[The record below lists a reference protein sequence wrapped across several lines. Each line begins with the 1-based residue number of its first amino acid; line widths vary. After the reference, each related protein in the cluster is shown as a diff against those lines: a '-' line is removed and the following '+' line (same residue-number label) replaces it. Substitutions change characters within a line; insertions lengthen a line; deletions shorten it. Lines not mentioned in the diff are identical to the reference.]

1 MGDSKAMT
9 GINSMTGFG
18 RCETIT
24 DEYRIL
30 VEIKSVNHRYFDLSV
45 KMPRKFNCFEARIRN
60 ILKEYISRG
69 KTDLYI
75 LYEDYT
81 DASKSLKFNKAIA
94 KEYLEYFEEMASEFG
109 IKNDITVSNLMR
121 CQEVLTMSDESQDED
136 KLWEMLEASLRR
148 ACEDFAAARSTE
160 GENLKEDLL
169 KKLERISGFVR
180 DIEDFS
186 PSVVEEYRRK
196 LTEKI
201 NEILSD
207 SSVDEARIVTEVS
220 IYADKICTDEEM
232 VRLKSHVDSM
242 KNKLTSGGAC
252 GRELDFI
259 AQEMNREA
267 NTTLSK
273 ANSLKIS
280 DTAIALKSEIEKV
293 REQVQNIE

>member
-1 MGDSKAMT
+1 MT
-9 GINSMTGFG
+9 GINSMTGYG
-18 RCETIT
+18 RCEIVT
-24 DEYRIL
+24 DDYRIFA
-30 VEIKSVNHRYFDLSV
+30 EIKSVNHRYFDLSV
-45 KMPRKFNCFEARIRN
+45 KMPRKFNCFEAKIRN

-81 DASKSLKFNKAIA
+81 DALKSLKYNSALA
-94 KEYLEYFEEMASEFG
+94 AEYLDYFAQMAEEFG

-121 CQEVLTMSDESQDED
+121 CQDVLSMSEESSDEER
-136 KLWEMLEASLRR
+136 LWAMLEPAVRR
-148 ACEDFAAARSTE
+148 ACEDFSLSRKNE

-169 KKLERISGFVR
+169 TKLDRIASYVKS
-180 DIEDFS
+180 IEEFS
-186 PSVVEEYRRK
+186 PSVVEEYRKK
-196 LTEKI
+196 LTDKI
-201 NEILSD
+201 NELLSD
-207 SSVDEARIVTEVS
+207 SCADEARIITEVG

-232 VRLKSHVDSM
+232 VRLKSHVENMRS
-242 KNKLTSGGAC
+242 KLVLGGAC

-273 ANSLKIS
+273 ANNLKIA

>member
-1 MGDSKAMT
+1 MT
-9 GINSMTGFG
+9 GINSMTGYG
-18 RCETIT
+18 RCEIVT
-24 DEYRIL
+24 DDYRIFA
-30 VEIKSVNHRYFDLSV
+30 EIKSVNHRYFDLSV
-45 KMPRKFNCFEARIRN
+45 KMPRKFNCFEAKIRN

-81 DASKSLKFNKAIA
+81 DALKSLKYNSALA
-94 KEYLEYFEEMASEFG
+94 AEYLDYFAQMSEEFG

-121 CQEVLTMSDESQDED
+121 CQDVLSMSEESGDEER
-136 KLWEMLEASLRR
+136 LWAVLEPAVRQ
-148 ACEDFAAARSTE
+148 ACEDFSLSRRNE
-160 GENLKEDLL
+160 GENLKGDLL
-169 KKLERISGFVR
+169 MKLDRIASYVKS
-180 DIEDFS
+180 IEEFS
-186 PSVVEEYRRK
+186 PSVVEEYRKK
-196 LTEKI
+196 LTDKI
-201 NEILSD
+201 NELLSD
-207 SSVDEARIVTEVS
+207 SCADEARIITEVG

-232 VRLKSHVDSM
+232 VRLKSHVENMRS
-242 KNKLTSGGAC
+242 KLVLGGAC

-273 ANSLKIS
+273 ANNLKIA

>member
-81 DASKSLKFNKAIA
+81 DALKSLKYNSALA
-94 KEYLEYFEEMASEFG
+94 AEYLDYFAQMSEEFG

-121 CQEVLTMSDESQDED
+121 CQDVLSMSEESGDEER
-136 KLWEMLEASLRR
+136 LWA
-148 ACEDFAAARSTE
+148 
-160 GENLKEDLL
+160 
-169 KKLERISGFVR
+169 
-180 DIEDFS
+180 
-186 PSVVEEYRRK
+186 
-196 LTEKI
+196 
-201 NEILSD
+201 ILSEAE
-207 SSVDEARIVTEVS
+207 SVTYQYYFDHI
-220 IYADKICTDEEM
+220 KP
-232 VRLKSHVDSM
+232 K
-242 KNKLTSGGAC
+242 
-252 GRELDFI
+252 
-259 AQEMNREA
+259 
-267 NTTLSK
+267 
-273 ANSLKIS
+273 
-280 DTAIALKSEIEKV
+280 
-293 REQVQNIE
+293 